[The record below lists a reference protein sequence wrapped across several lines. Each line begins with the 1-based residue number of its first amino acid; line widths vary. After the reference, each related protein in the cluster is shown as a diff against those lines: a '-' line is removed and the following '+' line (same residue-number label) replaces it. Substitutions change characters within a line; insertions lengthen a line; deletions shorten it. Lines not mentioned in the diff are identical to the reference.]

1 MSKYT
6 PITIKGSIVSYSGK
20 ELYSESDG
28 TGMSNK
34 YRTYDV
40 EIGSLVA
47 QLTGDGSTRESQL
60 YNGIDVEEGMWIAD
74 SSGETIMRIISIS
87 NKNELGFTCVV
98 EDFDMLSMRLNNSN
112 TISTQSDVI
121 VFSTNQEGEAIIV
134 DSSNFLQGAID
145 KIQSRLSLNERDDR
159 VKFYHTS
166 APSVEEGDIVTID
179 SSGNIVLAGDVTQAT
194 DIKVGT
200 VIERLRSGKDVYIK
214 PFNDIIQNY
223 KEPESLTGNP
233 GQIYYL
239 DPNNPG
245 EITTV
250 QNNNAVYL
258 QLSESVPTDILGTN
272 SNLPGAGDTI
282 ELNGIKVFDGPGG
295 DSVASTADLVNLING
310 FTAQTNITS
319 SEFAQPGSTT
329 SNDNTLAYTGFGLP
343 DDVTVFVQST
353 GSPSAAPPEITL
365 GDGNSVTNIQFNSP
379 DGAAFGFD
387 TMSASATLLAIQAG
401 IASASLDLV
410 ATSIS
415 LSTGGGQGIKIETTG
430 SATGIQITNV
440 QNDAAGTALAGPGSV
455 LGLNT
460 STGVGL
466 PFLRL
471 LRNSGGPINITGS
484 PISGGF
490 INQGGMVSSTNGI
503 VPYLLLIENIGT
515 GTNTVGIATDDDL
528 DQVPNVTSSD
538 GDATGIFITHT
549 PFGDSL
555 VQVTVNGLAAG
566 IGDGTKTASC
576 YFSADG
582 GTTARAMADIEG
594 GDQLYWNG
602 SIAGYELDG
611 GDLIDVIYD
620 KPSA

>member
-20 ELYSESDG
+20 DLYSELDE

-34 YRTYDV
+34 YKTYDV
-40 EIGSLVA
+40 EIGSLVG

-60 YNGIDVEEGMWIAD
+60 YNGIDIEQGMWIAD
-74 SSGETIMRIISIS
+74 SSGDTIMRIVSIS
-87 NKNELGFTCVV
+87 SKNELGFTCVV
-98 EDFDMLSMRLNNSN
+98 EDFDMLSIRINNSN

-134 DSSNFLQGAID
+134 DSSNFLPGAID

-159 VKFYHTS
+159 VKFYHNS
-166 APSVEEGDIVTID
+166 APSVVEGDIVTID
-179 SSGNIVLAGDVTQAT
+179 SSGNIVLAGDVTEAT

-200 VIERLRSGKDVYIK
+200 VIERLRSGKDVYLK

-239 DPNNPG
+239 DPNAPG

-258 QLSESVPTDILGTN
+258 QLSESSPTDILGTN
-272 SNLPGAGDTI
+272 SNLPGAGDI
-282 ELNGIKVFDGPGG
+282 FKLNGTTVFNGPGG
-295 DSVASTADLVNLING
+295 DSVANIADLVNFING
-310 FTAQTNITS
+310 FTAQTNVTS
-319 SEFAQPGSTT
+319 SEFAQPGST
-329 SNDNTLAYTGFGLP
+329 SSDDNTLAYAGFGLP

-353 GSPSAAPPEITL
+353 GSPTTTPPEITL
-365 GDGNSVTNIQFNSP
+365 GDGNSSTNIQFNSP

-387 TMSASATLLAIQAG
+387 TMSAAATLLAIQNE
-401 IASASLDLV
+401 IASAGLDLI

-415 LSTGGGQGIKIETTG
+415 ISSGSGQGIKIETTG
-430 SATGIQITNV
+430 SATGVQITNI
-440 QNDAAGTALAGPGSV
+440 QNDAAGTTLAGSGSV

-460 STGVGL
+460 NTNVGL

-471 LRNSGGPINITGS
+471 LRDSGGPINITGS

-490 INQGGMVSSTNGI
+490 INQGGMVSSSNGT
-503 VPYLLLIENIGT
+503 VPYLLLIEGVSSGT
-515 GTNTVGIATDDDL
+515 STVGISTEDDL
-528 DQVPNVTSSD
+528 DQIPNVTSSD
-538 GDATGIFITHT
+538 GDATGVFISHT

-555 VQVTVNGLAAG
+555 VQVSANGLG
-566 IGDGTKTASC
+566 VGVGDGVKTLSC
-576 YFSADG
+576 YFSVDG

-602 SIAGYELDG
+602 SVAGYELDS
-611 GDLIDVIYD
+611 GDLLDVVYD
-620 KPSA
+620 KPSV